1 MSTLL
6 LVATTLQG
14 GETTRALGLAP
25 LVVGTDPEC
34 DLVLDD
40 RAVSRHHARFSV
52 TSKGVLV
59 TDLDSKNGT
68 SIGGT
73 VIREGYLA
81 TSGFARIGGAT
92 LRIRVNGEPSDLPLW
107 NGASFG
113 GAIGGSL
120 VMRALFAQLSRAA
133 ETNETILLAGES
145 GTGKELLAHAIH
157 EASARRDGPFVIF
170 DAGAA
175 SPTLVESELF
185 GHVRG
190 SFTGADVDRAG
201 LLAES
206 DGGTLFLDEIGEL
219 PLGLQPKLLRA
230 LETRQFRAVGSS
242 AIQTFDA
249 RVIAATHR
257 DLRAASTAGRFRSDL
272 YFRLAV
278 IQARVPAL
286 RERREDI
293 ELLVERILAAQIPPR
308 TLLDLPP
315 GALSMLVAHDWPGN
329 VRELKNAIAR
339 LAVLPHLESA
349 IELQG
354 VEGEVRRNFDAV
366 LQLSWRDARQHIGD
380 RFEASFL
387 AAKLREH
394 GGNAAKAA
402 ASMGI
407 SRQLVHRLMVRHGLR
422 GNDDS

>member
-1 MSTLL
+1 MTHERDHATTITSIRRDLARLPTLL
-6 LVATTLQG
+6 LVATTAQG
-14 GETTRALGLAP
+14 GETKHALGLTP

-40 RAVSRHHARFSV
+40 RAVSRRHARFSV

-92 LRIRVNGEPSDLPLW
+92 LRIRVNGEPSDIQLW

-113 GAIGGSL
+113 GALGGSL

-133 ETNETILLAGES
+133 ETNETILLTGES
-145 GTGKELLAHAIH
+145 GTGKELLAHAVH

-170 DAGAA
+170 DAGAV
-175 SPTLVESELF
+175 SPTLAESELF
-185 GHVRG
+185 GHARG

-219 PLGLQPKLLRA
+219 PLDLQPKLLRA
-230 LETRQFRAVGSS
+230 LETRQFRAVGSNE
-242 AIQTFDA
+242 IQKFDA
-249 RVIAATHR
+249 RIIAATHR
-257 DLRAASTAGRFRSDL
+257 DLRAASTAGRFRNDL

-293 ELLVERILAAQIPPR
+293 ELLVERMLAAQIPAR

-315 GALSMLVAHDWPGN
+315 GAL
-329 VRELKNAIAR
+329 
-339 LAVLPHLESA
+339 
-349 IELQG
+349 
-354 VEGEVRRNFDAV
+354 
-366 LQLSWRDARQHIGD
+366 
-380 RFEASFL
+380 
-387 AAKLREH
+387 
-394 GGNAAKAA
+394 
-402 ASMGI
+402 
-407 SRQLVHRLMVRHGLR
+407 
-422 GNDDS
+422 